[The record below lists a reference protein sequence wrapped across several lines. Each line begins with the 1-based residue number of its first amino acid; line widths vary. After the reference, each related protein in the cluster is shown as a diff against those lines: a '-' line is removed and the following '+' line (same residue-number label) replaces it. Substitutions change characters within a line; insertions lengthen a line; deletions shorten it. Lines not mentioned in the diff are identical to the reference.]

1 MKIEDVLKLPK
12 CPKTQR
18 LSSKVRKPKSQ
29 GVQNPEVQ
37 KSRGTQAQPKSPES
51 LKTQSRPMRAQKLK
65 NLEAHISYR
74 KLHQSEIPNALSGP
88 SGTMKSQIC
97 IKGRRR
103 LGKTASCVLQEY
115 RIGPCLEWDFLN
127 KL

>member
-1 MKIEDVLKLPK
+1 
-12 CPKTQR
+12 
-18 LSSKVRKPKSQ
+18 
-29 GVQNPEVQ
+29 
-37 KSRGTQAQPKSPES
+37 
-51 LKTQSRPMRAQKLK
+51 MRAQKLK

-74 KLHQSEIPNALSGP
+74 KLHQSEIPNALSEP

-97 IKGRRR
+97 IKGRSR